1 MRIDMDDGSDIAVDM
16 APLIDCVFLL
26 LIFFLVSSTIKKPEL
41 EIPVNLP
48 EAAISAGQNADPAPT
63 IVTIDRSGQFYM
75 NGLPIGQSELHRRL
89 KEFSATQPDV
99 HLRID
104 VDRDSPSRNLVQ
116 LLDLCAFEKLSN
128 YALHTRSSELDKGK

>member
-1 MRIDMDDGSDIAVDM
+1 MDDGSDIAVDM

-26 LIFFLVSSTIKKPEL
+26 LIFFLVSSTMKKPEL
-41 EIPVNLP
+41 EIPVDLP
-48 EAAISAGQNADPAPT
+48 EAAVSAGENADPTPT
-63 IVTIDRSGQFYM
+63 IVTIDRLGQFYM
-75 NGLPIGQSELHRRL
+75 DGLPIGQSELHRRL

-128 YALHTRSSELDKGK
+128 YALHTRSSERDKGK